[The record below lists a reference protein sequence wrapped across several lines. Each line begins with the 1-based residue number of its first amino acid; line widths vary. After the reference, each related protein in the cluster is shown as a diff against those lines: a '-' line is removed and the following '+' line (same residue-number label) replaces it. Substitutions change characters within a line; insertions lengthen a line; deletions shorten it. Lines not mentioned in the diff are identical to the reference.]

1 VISGSTLNKLSATN
15 AEAPIPAAALLL
27 IENMCSLVVIEHG
40 LKIPRTNGT
49 GGMITLKEYDP
60 STEQVFEG
68 IHPPNLGIELHP
80 KGGSQI
86 ITLDQDQPEPLPQ
99 LRELGVSRSEAT
111 WRWRTGRDGLGVAYR
126 WLGDPLPRVIRAGG
140 FALDLLA
147 NGYVIVPPSNTYLF
161 ADDRGRGGPYRW
173 IEGHSPIDIPITELE
188 EPTAALI
195 EWWKAQSKRPTN
207 NVPNADR
214 QSGQPS
220 RAWRLITGAI
230 PDGQRN
236 DSLARIAGW
245 LRQYHPEP
253 VVSALLA
260 VVNEARCDPPLSV
273 EEVAGIAASIC
284 RYPQSG
290 VNGHPK
296 AVVNPWREDEA

>member
-1 VISGSTLNKLSATN
+1 MKVGSDLSLVDAIRRSVLSDS
-15 AEAPIPAAALLL
+15 AHLL

-40 LKIPRTNGT
+40 LKIPRKSDT
-49 GGMITLKEYDP
+49 GRIITFREYDP
-60 STEQVFEG
+60 STDKVFEG

-140 FALDLLA
+140 LPLDLLT

-161 ADDRGRGGPYRW
+161 SDDKGRGGPYRW
-173 IEGHSPIDIPITELE
+173 IDDHSPIDIPITELE
-188 EPTAALI
+188 EPPAALI
-195 EWWKAQSKRPTN
+195 EWWKAQSKRPPSG
-207 NVPNADR
+207 VPGNDS
-214 QSGQPS
+214 QSDHPS
-220 RAWRLITGAI
+220 RAWRLTTTPI

-253 VVSALLA
+253 VVVALLVA
-260 VVNEARCDPPLSV
+260 VNDARCDPPLSA

-284 RYPQSG
+284 RYPQTG

-296 AVVNPWREDEA
+296 AIVNPWREGEA